1 MQTVKMKGESKRLPL
16 YGTIWKLKSVEE
28 TNKNNE
34 SYYNWTV
41 EKVGIVE
48 DPALYNEVKTFR
60 QSVSDGE
67 VKTAPDQDPGVA
79 PDSSVNDDS
88 IPF

>member
-1 MQTVKMKGESKRLPL
+1 L
-16 YGTIWKLKSVEE
+16 YGTIWNLKSVEE

-41 EKVGIVE
+41 EKVGIVD
-48 DPALYNEVKTFR
+48 DPVLYKEAKTFR

-67 VKTAPDQDPGVA
+67 VKTAPDQDTGVP
-79 PDSSVNDDS
+79 PDSSVSDDS